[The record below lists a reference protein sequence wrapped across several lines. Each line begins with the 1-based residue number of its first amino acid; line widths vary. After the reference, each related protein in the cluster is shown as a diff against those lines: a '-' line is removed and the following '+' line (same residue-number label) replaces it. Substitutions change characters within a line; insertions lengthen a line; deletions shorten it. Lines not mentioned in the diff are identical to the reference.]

1 MGNFVNRVIK
11 LINSKIYNSI
21 IPDYTA
27 MHSEPI
33 FDDIKTEI
41 NELLKQYLEKME
53 AVNLREGLTVAMH
66 IAAAGNNFL
75 QSNRFDNKLAANEPE
90 KAAAVAGVAINLI
103 YLCASIFE
111 PYLPATSR
119 SILEQ
124 LQMPFL
130 SIPDRWGA
138 QDIKP
143 GHQIGKAKY
152 LFGLIDAKKED
163 EWREMFGGTQAER
176 AKRDEEAAK
185 KAAKK
190 TEAAAK
196 KAAKK
201 AANKTMETN
210 GEPTAANTHSIES
223 TATSGA
229 KAMDAGKEPVDAVT
243 DGVQQVTLP
252 SS

>member
-1 MGNFVNRVIK
+1 MIK
-11 LINSKIYNSI
+11 LVNSKIYNST

-27 MHSEPI
+27 MHSDPL
-33 FDDIKTEI
+33 FDEVKAEV
-41 NELLKQYLEKME
+41 NQLLKQYLEKME
-53 AVNLREGLTVAMH
+53 AVNLRDGLTAAMH

-90 KAAAVAGVAINLI
+90 KAAAVAGIAINLI

-111 PYLPATSR
+111 PYLPATSKA
-119 SILEQ
+119 ILEQ
-124 LQMPFL
+124 LQVPFL
-130 SIPDRWGA
+130 FIPDHWTA
-138 QDIKP
+138 DNIQP
-143 GHQIGKAKY
+143 GHRIGKAKY
-152 LFGLIDAKKED
+152 LFSQIDAKKED

-190 TEAAAK
+190 AAAAAK
-196 KAAKK
+196 KAAKR
-201 AANKTMETN
+201 AAGKTHEAN
-210 GEPTAANTHSIES
+210 GEPTAASTHSVES

-229 KAMDAGKEPVDAVT
+229 KSMDVGKEPVDAVT

-252 SS
+252 TS

>member
-1 MGNFVNRVIK
+1 
-11 LINSKIYNSI
+11 
-21 IPDYTA
+21 
-27 MHSEPI
+27 MHADPQ
-33 FDDIKTEI
+33 FDGAKAEI
-41 NELLKQYLEKME
+41 NQLLKQYLEEME
-53 AVNLREGLTVAMH
+53 SVSLREGLAAAMH

-75 QSNRFDNKLAANEPE
+75 QSNRFDNKLAANEPD
-90 KAAAVAGVAINLI
+90 KAAAVAGIAINLI

-124 LQMPFL
+124 LQVPFL
-130 SIPDRWGA
+130 VIPDYWTA
-138 QDIKP
+138 DDIKP
-143 GHQIGKAKY
+143 GHQIGKAQY
-152 LFGLIDAKKED
+152 LFSLIDPKKED

-176 AKRDEEAAK
+176 AKRDEETAK

-190 TEAAAK
+190 AEAAAK

-201 AANKTMETN
+201 AASKNKEVD
-210 GEPTAANTHSIES
+210 GEPKQSIES

-229 KAMDAGKEPVDAVT
+229 TAMEARKEAVDAVT

-252 SS
+252 TS